1 MASGKI
7 LIVDDDRNLLEV
19 LRVRVESAGYEVTT
33 VTNED
38 DALAAARNDTFD
50 LSIVDL
56 QLERTDGITLMQEL
70 RLMTPD
76 LPVIILTAF

>member
-19 LRVRVESAGYEVTT
+19 MKVRVESAGYEVTA
-33 VTNED
+33 VAREQEALDASRNE
-38 DALAAARNDTFD
+38 TFD

-56 QLERTDGITLMQEL
+56 QLNARAGSS
-70 RLMTPD
+70 
-76 LPVIILTAF
+76 